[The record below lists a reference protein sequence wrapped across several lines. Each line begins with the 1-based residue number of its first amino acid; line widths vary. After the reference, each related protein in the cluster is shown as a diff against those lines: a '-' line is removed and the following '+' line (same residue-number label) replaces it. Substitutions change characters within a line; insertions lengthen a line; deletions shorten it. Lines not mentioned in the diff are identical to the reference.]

1 MGISDI
7 SLKEK
12 FLMRQVVK
20 VVAGLSNFNINNVIN
35 RVKAAE
41 VAGATYVD
49 IAANSSFVSLVT
61 SLTSIPVC
69 VSSINPRDLCKC
81 VLAGASIVKIR
92 NFDIFYSKKM
102 YFFPKQ
108 VIKIAQE
115 TKNLLNHTSIC
126 ITIPHNLLLEQQ
138 IELVVDL
145 KAIGI
150 ECVWTKGFSTK
161 NYIVNKKN
169 SFVSDIIYTSSS
181 TLSLIYAI
189 LNFIGIPIIMASRI
203 NTISTPIDISY
214 RASGLGI
221 GFILNSL
228 KNVYKMNNW
237 INEVIASI
245 SYLNNCIFS
254 KTHLT
259 TFKSRNTD
267 SCNTKICFN

>member
-12 FLMRQVVK
+12 FFMRQVVK

-41 VAGATYVD
+41 IAGAIYVD

-69 VSSINPRDLCKC
+69 VSSINPRDLYKC
-81 VLAGASIVKIR
+81 VLAGANIVKIR
-92 NFDIFYSKKM
+92 NFDIFYLKKK
-102 YFFPKQ
+102 YFFSKQ

-115 TKNLLNHTSIC
+115 TKDLLNHTSIYV
-126 ITIPHNLLLEQQ
+126 TILHNLLLEQQ
-138 IELVVDL
+138 IKLVVDL

-150 ECVWTKGFSTK
+150 ECVRTKGFSTK
-161 NYIVNKKN
+161 NYIVNEKN

-189 LNFIGIPIIMASRI
+189 SNFIGIPIIMASGI

-214 RASGLGI
+214 RASDLGI

-237 INEVIASI
+237 IKDVIASI

>member
-12 FLMRQVVK
+12 FFMRQVVK

-41 VAGATYVD
+41 IAGAIYVD

-69 VSSINPRDLCKC
+69 VSSINPRDLYKC
-81 VLAGASIVKIR
+81 VLAGANIVKIR
-92 NFDIFYSKKM
+92 NFDIFYLKKK
-102 YFFPKQ
+102 YFFSKQ

-115 TKNLLNHTSIC
+115 TKDLLNHTSIC
-126 ITIPHNLLLEQQ
+126 VTILHNLLLEQQ
-138 IELVVDL
+138 IKLVVDL

-150 ECVWTKGFSTK
+150 ECVRTKGFSTK
-161 NYIVNKKN
+161 NYIVNEKN

-189 LNFIGIPIIMASRI
+189 SNFIGIPIIMASGI
-203 NTISTPIDISY
+203 NTISTPIDIFY
-214 RASGLGI
+214 KASDLGI

-237 INEVIASI
+237 IKDVIASI

>member
-35 RVKAAE
+35 RVKATE
-41 VAGATYVD
+41 IAGATYVD

-69 VSSINPRDLCKC
+69 VSSINPRDLYKC
-81 VLAGASIVKIR
+81 VLVGASIVKIR

-115 TKNLLNHTSIC
+115 TKNLLNYTSIC

-150 ECVWTKGFSTK
+150 ECVRTKGFSTK
-161 NYIVNKKN
+161 NYIVNEKN

-237 INEVIASI
+237 IKEVIASI